1 MRAVT
6 SRNAT
11 SSRDGVRHYI
21 EMRVVGPHHDRAQAQ
36 SRCVT
41 VSTSPAFM
49 NTTCDRVSPLMRA
62 PHPERE
68 HRPRRRSA
76 GIWFITKCRCT
87 LSYVSSASIHTPHDR
102 VNPLRRRLSALI
114 ILPIRPL
121 PLPTSISARTS
132 TPTSSSV
139 VNSLAGMPLVIL
151 PAPACTEIVLKRHM
165 VTLRWKKFTASAHTH
180 VTTI

>member
-41 VSTSPAFM
+41 VSMSPTFM
-49 NTTCDRVSPLMRA
+49 NTMCDRVSPLLRA

-68 HRPRRRSA
+68 HRLRRRSA
-76 GIWFITKCRCT
+76 GIWFITKAECRCT

-102 VNPLRRRLSALI
+102 VNPLMQA
-114 ILPIRPL
+114 PIGAHHP
-121 PLPTSISARTS
+121 PYPAT
-132 TPTSSSV
+132 
-139 VNSLAGMPLVIL
+139 SLANVHIRAYIHANVLISRQTRSR
-151 PAPACTEIVLKRHM
+151 ACR
-165 VTLRWKKFTASAHTH
+165 LRFYLRQPVRRSC
-180 VTTI
+180 